1 MSFLKKLFGKNKPG
15 ETKVSEEELPW
26 IDATE
31 NPWNLRLLDLR
42 SISQTMISTSQDPK
56 MASNAISYRSEDGT
70 IFWSQMPDKDR
81 SIPSNLV
88 FPVDG
93 KLAPGVLFIPERMEH
108 KWAIYFDGEFLIFVR
123 SWLRQVFVVAKTRQ
137 ENNQLIVENI
147 LGEFSPGETEAFTN
161 AYLNFLL
168 ISHAIGEIVPA
179 PLPKELE
186 PDTKNAALWAFS
198 NYGNMADIGVF
209 NENFRAPATGKLR
222 THSLLHIAV
231 ARSDLKEM
239 EQQIK
244 NGVDVNVRAGDG
256 LATLHWS
263 VATES
268 TDAMEKLI
276 ELGVDPDVRTLQGAT
291 PMMNAVQS
299 DKMAHLKV
307 LLNSGALVNATDN
320 RGFTALHRAAEMG
333 NVAMV
338 TLLLAN
344 NADKNIIAEG
354 HTALSLA
361 ESRGHQE
368 VIDLL
373 KN

>member
-1 MSFLKKLFGKNKPG
+1 MSFFKKLFGTNKPQ
-15 ETKVSEEELPW
+15 ETKASEEELPW
-26 IDATE
+26 IDASA

-42 SISQTMISTSQDPK
+42 SISQTMISTSQNPE
-56 MASNAISYRSEDGT
+56 MASNAVSYRSEDGT
-70 IFWSQMPDKDR
+70 IFWTQMPEKDR
-81 SIPSNLV
+81 SITSNVAL
-88 FPVDG
+88 PVDG
-93 KLAPGVLFIPERMEH
+93 KLAPGVLFVPERMEH

-179 PLPKELE
+179 PIPKELE
-186 PDTKNAALWAFS
+186 SDTNNAGLWAFS
-198 NYGNMADIGVF
+198 NYGNMAHIGVF
-209 NENFRAPATGKLR
+209 NEAFQAAPRGKLR
-222 THSLLHIAV
+222 IHSLLHISV

-239 EQQIK
+239 EQHIK
-244 NGVDVNVRAGDG
+244 NGIDANALAGDG
-256 LATLHWS
+256 LAPLHWS
-263 VATES
+263 VATEN
-268 TDAMEKLI
+268 TAAMEKLL
-276 ELGVDPDVRTLQGAT
+276 ELGANPDVKTLQGAT
-291 PMMNAVQS
+291 PIMNAVQS
-299 DKMAHLKV
+299 NKMEHLKV
-307 LLNSGALVNATDN
+307 LLKSGALVNEADN

-333 NVAMV
+333 NLEMV

-344 NADKNIIAEG
+344 HADKNMIAENY
-354 HTALSLA
+354 TALSLA
-361 ESRGHQE
+361 EKGAHQE

>member
-1 MSFLKKLFGKNKPG
+1 MSFFKKLFGKSKQQ
-15 ETKVSEEELPW
+15 ETNASEEELPW
-26 IDATE
+26 IEAAE

-42 SISQTMISTSQDPK
+42 SISQTMISTSQDPQ
-56 MASNAISYRSEDGT
+56 MATNAVSYRSEDGT
-70 IFWSQMPDKDR
+70 TFWTQMPDKDR
-81 SIPSNLV
+81 SITSDIVL
-88 FPVDG
+88 PVDG

-137 ENNQLIVENI
+137 ENNQLMVENI

-186 PDTKNAALWAFS
+186 SDTNNAGLWAFS
-198 NYGNMADIGVF
+198 NYGNMAHIGVF
-209 NENFRAPATGKLR
+209 DERFKAAPRGRLR

-231 ARSDLKEM
+231 ARADLKEM

-244 NGVDVNVRAGDG
+244 NGVDVNVLAGDG
-256 LATLHWS
+256 LAPLHWS
-263 VATES
+263 VATEN

-276 ELGVDPDVRTLQGAT
+276 ELGANLNVKTLQGAT
-291 PMMNAVQS
+291 PIMNAVQS
-299 DKMAHLKV
+299 NKIAHLKI
-307 LLNSGALVNATDN
+307 LLKSGALVNETDN

-333 NVAMV
+333 NLDMV

-344 NADKNIIAEG
+344 HADKSIVAENYMP
-354 HTALSLA
+354 LSLA
-361 ESRGHQE
+361 EKGAHQE